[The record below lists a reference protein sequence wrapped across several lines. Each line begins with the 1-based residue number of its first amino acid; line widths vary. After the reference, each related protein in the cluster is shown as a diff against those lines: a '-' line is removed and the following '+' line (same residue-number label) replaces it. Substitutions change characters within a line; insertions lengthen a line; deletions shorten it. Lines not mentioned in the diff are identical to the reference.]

1 MNETIGNLEEIKEKD
16 MAVYCDDRMAFIEN
30 LNHIEVSSPVKME
43 AFLVILCLKGRA
55 SLYING
61 CNFDIAANDLIICHP
76 DIIMEKST
84 TSLDVDYRGICV
96 SKEYMR
102 QLSLVDG
109 VNPWEAKMFLEDS
122 PVLPLTPQEVT
133 VFCQYYD
140 LIRSKLT
147 GTPRRHQKELIDAL
161 LLAFLYDFRDML
173 ERFIKFRPQNY
184 TSGNKLFRDFLELLS
199 STYPKPRNV
208 AYYADKL
215 CLTPKYLSTV
225 CREACGSTASEIINR
240 YVVRD
245 VQYLLRQ
252 RGKSIKE
259 ICNELEFPNLSFFGR
274 YVKKH
279 LGLSPK
285 AYRSHE
291 AEQSGDALG

>member
-1 MNETIGNLEEIKEKD
+1 MPCCWLFSTISATCSNGS
-16 MAVYCDDRMAFIEN
+16 
-30 LNHIEVSSPVKME
+30 LNSVRRTTR
-43 AFLVILCLKGRA
+43 RA
-55 SLYING
+55 
-61 CNFDIAANDLIICHP
+61 
-76 DIIMEKST
+76 
-84 TSLDVDYRGICV
+84 TS
-96 SKEYMR
+96 
-102 QLSLVDG
+102 
-109 VNPWEAKMFLEDS
+109 F
-122 PVLPLTPQEVT
+122 
-133 VFCQYYD
+133 
-140 LIRSKLT
+140 
-147 GTPRRHQKELIDAL
+147 
-161 LLAFLYDFRDML
+161 
-173 ERFIKFRPQNY
+173 
-184 TSGNKLFRDFLELLS
+184 FRDFLELLS

-291 AEQSGDALG
+291 VEQSGDVLG